1 MQQTGEHTRNR
12 DSLQARVKNALAWPG
27 GLWQIPSATDKNHN
41 LTQGDTMNPTTRRIR
56 WRTLLATVL
65 LATASLAPAQAAT
78 TTRFEP
84 NAQLAGAKLQ
94 LNGAGTR
101 FKAIFK
107 VYDMA
112 LYTSKKVGTSE
123 ELMALAGPKRL
134 QFTALRELPGTDL
147 GRLFLKGMSE
157 NAPRDLYQKHTVSA
171 TRLIEIFS
179 GRSKLAPG
187 DSFAMDYLPGKGT
200 QFFIQGQAQ
209 GEPVG
214 DAEFFGMVL
223 GIWFGNA
230 PADRGLKEALLGHE
244 KEAQ

>member
-1 MQQTGEHTRNR
+1 MTSPTRH
-12 DSLQARVKNALAWPG
+12 A
-27 GLWQIPSATDKNHN
+27 
-41 LTQGDTMNPTTRRIR
+41 
-56 WRTLLATVL
+56 LLATT
-65 LATASLAPAQAAT
+65 LAAAT
-78 TTRFEP
+78 LFNPAWAASSTRFEP
-84 NAQLAGAKLQ
+84 AAQVAATKLQ
-94 LNGAGTR
+94 LNGSGTR

-112 LYTSKKVGTSE
+112 LYTPRKVGTVE
-123 ELMALAGPKRL
+123 ELMALTGPKRL

-157 NAPRDLYQKHTVSA
+157 NAPRDVYQKHTVSA

-200 QFFIQGQAQ
+200 QFYIAGQAQ

-214 DAEFFGMVL
+214 DAEFFGLVL
-223 GIWFGNA
+223 GIWFGPS
-230 PADRGLKEALLGHE
+230 PADRTLKDALLGHE